1 MVKILYEMTYA
12 TRGQSGI
19 PRDAKSLA
27 QILLNNQSVDA
38 DFLLNP
44 RSYTKKKRSSNQV
57 SHWVSNELGDALR
70 REPGRSAIPSVF
82 ISALILFQSFSP
94 QNTIFR
100 LKLDS
105 KQVMNV
111 FDFLKLKV
119 GTDTKKSHSIYL
131 LSISYLARFAR
142 ASFLG
147 PFKVATKDYDFFIQ
161 QQADPI
167 KVSRRT
173 KHIVRL
179 HDFLPISHPQFFD
192 QNGVKVFSKSL
203 RVMLKGQDKIWVM
216 DSNQTAKDFKT
227 YFGESLNVHV
237 IPCVVK
243 VTKQGGNHLFRKNQI
258 CMVNTIEPRKR
269 VGLAI
274 AGFREA
280 KTAGLI
286 PEDWEFVIVGNE
298 GWQEKNLVGNLKKQF
313 FGSDIRFVE
322 GAPDFELEKIYAQSK
337 ILLSTSA
344 AEGFGLPPLE
354 GMAHGCFPV
363 VSDIPQHRETVGEY
377 GLFFEGENPTNVARK
392 ISEAVEIIEN
402 GDTGL
407 PELLVE
413 HVKTNYSEEVI
424 AKKWSALIE
433 KESTCFHKP

>member
-1 MVKILYEMTYA
+1 MKILYEMTYA

-19 PRDAKSLA
+19 PRDTKSLA
-27 QILLNNQSVDA
+27 QVLLNNSKVQT

-44 RSYTKKKRSSNQV
+44 RSYTKKRKVSSQV
-57 SHWVSNELGDALR
+57 SRWISNELGDALR
-70 REPGRSAIPSVF
+70 PEPGRSAIPPVF
-82 ISALILFQSFSP
+82 ISTLILVQSFSLRR
-94 QNTIFR
+94 TIIR

-105 KQVMNV
+105 MQTKNV

-119 GTDTKKSHSIYL
+119 DTDGGNNSSVYL
-131 LSISYLARFAR
+131 LLISYLARFAR
-142 ASFLG
+142 PNFFG
-147 PFKVATKDYDFFIQ
+147 PFKVKTKGYDFFIQ
-161 QQADPI
+161 QQVDPI

-203 RVMLKGQDKIWVM
+203 RVLLKGREKIWVV
-216 DSNQTAKDFKT
+216 DSNQTAKDFKN
-227 YFGESLNVHV
+227 YFGEGLNVHV

-243 VTKQGGNHLFRKNQI
+243 VKTQNGANVLRRNQI

-269 VGLAI
+269 VSLAI

-280 KTAGLI
+280 KTAGLV
-286 PEDWEFVIVGNE
+286 PEDWEFVIVGNK
-298 GWQEKNLVGNLKKQF
+298 GWQEKNLVENLKKQL
-313 FGSDIRFVE
+313 FGSDIRFME
-322 GAPDFELEKIYAQSK
+322 GAPDFELEKIYTQSK

-363 VSDIPQHRETVGEY
+363 VSDIPQHHETVRDY
-377 GLFFEGENPTNVARK
+377 GLFFEGDDPTNVAK
-392 ISEAVEIIEN
+392 KLGEAVKIVER
-402 GDTGL
+402 GDDGL
-407 PELLVE
+407 SRTLLE
-413 HVKTNYSEEVI
+413 HVKANYSEEVI
-424 AKKWSALIE
+424 ANMWSTLIE
-433 KESTCFHKP
+433 VESN

>member
-1 MVKILYEMTYA
+1 VRILYEMTYA

-27 QILLNNQSVDA
+27 QVLLNNQSVKT

-57 SHWVSNELGDALR
+57 SKWVSNELGDALR

-82 ISALILFQSFSP
+82 ISGLILLQSFSLRR
-94 QNTIFR
+94 TVFK
-100 LKLDS
+100 LKLDEM
-105 KQVMNV
+105 QTANV

-119 GTDTKKSHSIYL
+119 DGDIKSNHSIFL
-131 LSISYLARFAR
+131 LSISYLSRFAR
-142 ASFLG
+142 PSFLG
-147 PFKVATKDYDFFIQ
+147 PFRMGTKEYDFFIQ
-161 QQADPI
+161 QQADPMR
-167 KVSRRT
+167 VSKRT

-203 RVMLKGQDKIWVM
+203 RVMLKDQDKIWVM
-216 DSNQTAKDFKT
+216 DSKQTAKDFKT
-227 YFGESLNVHV
+227 NFGESLNVHV

-243 VTKQGGNHLFRKNQI
+243 VKTQNEFNPLRKNQV

-298 GWQEKNLVGNLKKQF
+298 GWQEKSLVGNLKKQL
-313 FGSDIRFVE
+313 FGSDIRFME
-322 GAPDFELEKIYAQSK
+322 GAPDFELEKIYAESK

-363 VSDIPQHRETVGEY
+363 VSDIPQHRETVGEH
-377 GLFFEGENPTNVARK
+377 GLFFEGDNPTNVARK
-392 ISEAVEIIEN
+392 LSEAVEIIEKSN
-402 GDTGL
+402 VTSSAN
-407 PELLVE
+407 LVE
-413 HVKTNYSEEVI
+413 YVKANYSEEVI
-424 AKKWSALIE
+424 ANMWSTLIE
-433 KESTCFHKP
+433 VESN

>member
-1 MVKILYEMTYA
+1 MKILYEMTYA

-27 QILLNNQSVDA
+27 QVLLNNQTVET

-44 RSYTKKKRSSNQV
+44 RSYTKKKRVSNQV
-57 SHWVSNELGDALR
+57 SQWVSNELGDALR

-82 ISALILFQSFSP
+82 ISALILFQSFSLRR
-94 QNTIFR
+94 TVYR

-105 KQVMNV
+105 MQTKNV
-111 FDFLKLKV
+111 FDFLKLRV
-119 GTDTKKSHSIYL
+119 GADTKSKHSIYL

-142 ASFLG
+142 AGFLG
-147 PFKVATKDYDFFIQ
+147 PFRVVTKGYDFFIQ

-167 KVSRRT
+167 MISRQT

-203 RVMLKGQDKIWVM
+203 RVMLKGRDKIWVM

-243 VTKQGGNHLFRKNQI
+243 VNTRNEGNISRKNQI

-298 GWQEKNLVGNLKKQF
+298 GWQEKNLVGNLKKQA
-313 FGSDIRFVE
+313 FGSDIRFME

-354 GMAHGCFPV
+354 GMAYGCFPV

-377 GLFFEGENPTNVARK
+377 GLFFEGDNPTNVARK
-392 ISEAVEIIEN
+392 LSEAVEVIEKSN
-402 GDTGL
+402 PGL
-407 PELLVE
+407 SATLVE
-413 HVKTNYSEEVI
+413 HVKANYSEEVI
-424 AKKWSALIE
+424 ANMWSTLIE
-433 KESTCFHKP
+433 VESN

>member
-1 MVKILYEMTYA
+1 MKILYEMTYA

-27 QILLNNQSVDA
+27 QILLDNQSVET

-44 RSYTKKKRSSNQV
+44 RSYSKKKRAPKQV
-57 SHWVSNELGDALR
+57 SQWVSNELGDALR

-82 ISALILFQSFSP
+82 ISALILFQSLSL
-94 QNTIFR
+94 QRTVFR

-105 KQVMNV
+105 MHTANV
-111 FDFLKLKV
+111 FNFLKLNV
-119 GTDTKKSHSIYL
+119 DRDTKSNHSIYL

-147 PFKVATKDYDFFIQ
+147 PFKVGTKEYDFFIQ
-161 QQADPI
+161 QQVDPI
-167 KVSRRT
+167 KVSKQT

-203 RVMLKGQDKIWVM
+203 RVMLKGQDKVWVM

-243 VTKQGGNHLFRKNQI
+243 VKKQSEANLLRKNQI

-298 GWQEKNLVGNLKKQF
+298 GWQEKNLVGNLKKQL
-313 FGSDIRFVE
+313 FGSDIRFME

-337 ILLSTSA
+337 IILSTSV

-363 VSDIPQHRETVGEY
+363 VSDIPQHRETVGVY
-377 GLFFEGENPTNVARK
+377 GLFFEGDNPTSVALK
-392 ISEAVEIIEN
+392 LSEAVSIIEKSN
-402 GDTGL
+402 PDL
-407 PELLVE
+407 SVSLVQ
-413 HVKTNYSEEVI
+413 HVKTHYSEDVI
-424 AKKWSALIE
+424 ANMWTTLIE
-433 KESTCFHKP
+433 EKLN